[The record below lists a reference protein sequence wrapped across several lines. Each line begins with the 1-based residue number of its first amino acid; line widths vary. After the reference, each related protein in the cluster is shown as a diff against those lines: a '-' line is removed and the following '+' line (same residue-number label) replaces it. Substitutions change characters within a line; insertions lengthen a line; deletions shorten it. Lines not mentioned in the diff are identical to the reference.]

1 MFSLLMHE
9 VRLHA
14 SCRYAVHMSEAGITE
29 TAVACWFRVI
39 LDLDVAVVDVSAAE
53 GVMDLRLALDLP
65 ELVGR
70 SQGADGLLDVV
81 DVAWT
86 PEQVRIRRKS
96 PRWIQAVSVPP
107 QATRRARENRAI
119 VSGGLLAG
127 VAQNRVVVLVDN
139 LVKVK
144 LLLVNGLLLPVIT
157 CQLTWRKTGRGTQEE
172 NGLRAR
178 TRLHAVDITQNTD
191 RPGMG
196 SGVECK

>member
-14 SCRYAVHMSEAGITE
+14 PCRYAVHMSEAGITE

-39 LDLDVAVVDVSAAE
+39 LNLDVAIVDIAAAE
-53 GVMDLRLALDLP
+53 GIMYLRLALDLP

-70 SQGADGLLDVV
+70 SQGADSLLDVV

-86 PEQVRIRRKS
+86 PEQVWIRRKS

-107 QATRRARENRAI
+107 QATRRARENRTI
-119 VSGGLLAG
+119 ISGGLLAG
-127 VAQNRVVVLVDN
+127 MAQNRVIILVDN

-157 CQLTWRKTGRGTQEE
+157 CQLTWRKMGRGTQE

-178 TRLHAVDITQNTD
+178 MRLRAVDITQNPD
-191 RPGMG
+191 RPGRS